1 MCEDSVIGCESSFA
15 GRRRCMVAPCHRRA
29 EISEALV
36 KAEGIIGGGR
46 VVWCRVSRRMPYGR
60 Y

>member
-1 MCEDSVIGCESSFA
+1 VCEDSVIGCGSSSA
-15 GRRRCMVAPCHRRA
+15 GRRRCMVAPRRRRA

-36 KAEGIIGGGR
+36 KAEGIIGCGR
-46 VVWCRVSRRMPYGR
+46 VVWCRVSRRMPYGP